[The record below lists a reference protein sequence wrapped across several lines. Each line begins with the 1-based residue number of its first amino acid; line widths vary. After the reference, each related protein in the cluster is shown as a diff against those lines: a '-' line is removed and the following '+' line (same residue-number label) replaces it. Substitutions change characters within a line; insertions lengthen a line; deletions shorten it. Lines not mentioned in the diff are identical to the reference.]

1 MIKQLSRAAGGS
13 TILIVFLMCVPG
25 QAKAQGTGLG
35 GGGELIADPFTFYYA
50 FYLPNQQ
57 LQSLRAT
64 PMDSVNSAMVSRQY
78 YAQND
83 RRGLYNPISPY
94 ADQSYNPLAPYS
106 QQGQEHSARPYRYA
120 LNPTNSDGTGP
131 ALYYNRTGNYHPGM
145 RSGHGRNANVSA
157 GRTPNRLTGR
167 GGGGGGGGMGGGGMG
182 GMGGGMGGMG
192 GMGGG
197 MGGGM
202 M

>member
-1 MIKQLSRAAGGS
+1 MIKQLSRAASGS
-13 TILIVFLMCVPG
+13 IVLIVCLMCTPG
-25 QAKAQGTGLG
+25 QAKAQGTALG
-35 GGGELIADPFTFYYA
+35 GGGELIADPFMFYYA

-57 LQSLRAT
+57 LQSMRAT
-64 PMDSVNSAMVSRQY
+64 PMDSINNAMVARQY

-94 ADQSYNPLAPYS
+94 SDQSYDPLRPFS
-106 QQGQEHSARPYRYA
+106 QQGQERVARPYRFA
-120 LNPTNSDGTGP
+120 LNPSNSDGTGP
-131 ALYYNRTGNYHPGM
+131 ALYFNRTGNWHPALRPG
-145 RSGHGRNANVSA
+145 RGHNANVAAS
-157 GRTPNRLTGR
+157 RVPNRLSGSR
-167 GGGGGGGGMGGGGMG
+167 AGGGGGMGGMG

-197 MGGGM
+197 MGGMGGM